1 MATSDDDFD
10 MTELDLLGP
19 LIPNFHLETD
29 VLDGLESADLT
40 VPEETTGKLELVND
54 PEKHQDLIDMM
65 EVVDGIAEENKEKTT
80 GGRFPIVS
88 SNEKENMLDEAL
100 SKSTKK
106 QTKYGVKIFRQWLT
120 DREKD
125 ATFENY
131 TIEQLNDALTEFY
144 AEVRNTGGEY
154 YAKSTLVGIRAS
166 INRHLRAPPFSKTY
180 SIMSD
185 DSAFLKSNKMFLA
198 MIKKVQ
204 REGMD
209 RTKHH
214 SSISE
219 GDLHKLRSSDAL
231 STENPKTLQRQIWFD
246 LVLSFGRRGRENQRF
261 FTDKTFVVKS
271 DDCSHRYVEMAVS
284 ETTKNHKGGL
294 DDNQNIIKPRMYETK
309 KPDCPVAA
317 LTKYLSKRN
326 PTSNIF
332 FQQPRVKVNNEDEMW
347 YTSRPVGERLLNNM
361 MVDISKSAGLSQIYT
376 NHCVRA
382 TTVTVLAQSGV
393 PKTDIMK
400 ITGHKSEASLESYY
414 QDSSEKQKRQYSA
427 ILLGN
432 TENGSDKSGSTAPVP
447 ICTQSNAMPLP
458 PNPATS
464 FNTHCLNLTNT
475 QINNQMSLPVLYNK
489 QFEVHNSTV
498 QVFNYNITGNAA
510 QP

>member
-19 LIPNFHLETD
+19 LIPNFLLETD

-40 VPEETTGKLELVND
+40 VPQETTGEGSEADQHEPTAVPAVETADDADTSGVLE
-54 PEKHQDLIDMM
+54 
-65 EVVDGIAEENKEKTT
+65 
-80 GGRFPIVS
+80 
-88 SNEKENMLDEAL
+88 
-100 SKSTKK
+100 
-106 QTKYGVKIFRQWLT
+106 WLT

-144 AEVRNTGGEY
+144 AEVRNTDGEY

-231 STENPKTLQRQIWFD
+231 STQNPKTLQRKIWFD

-271 DDCSHRYVEMAVS
+271 DDCGRRYVEMAVS

-332 FQQPRVKVNNEDEMW
+332 FQQPRAKVNYEDEMW

-475 QINNQMSLPVLYNK
+475 TQINNQMSLPVLYNK